1 MASRPLRLA
10 FAGLAV
16 LGAAV
21 IGALIYDR
29 FVRHAPRPADATG
42 LPAEHAGAPG
52 AAPAVAITGE
62 LPTVPVQRPLFSL
75 ADAAGR
81 RRSITEWDGKALV
94 VNFWATWCAP
104 CRREL
109 PLLNRLQAE
118 FAPRGIQVLGVAVD
132 FAEDVRAFTRDFPV
146 AYPILIG
153 EQDGLDAA
161 RAFGVATIAFPFTA
175 FSDARGRIITV
186 HMGELHEP
194 EARTILGVVLKVDA
208 GALTPGEAR
217 GAITAALAALPGA

>member
-16 LGAAV
+16 LGATV
-21 IGALIYDR
+21 IGALLYDR
-29 FVRHAPRPADATG
+29 LVRQAAQPATATRSAPGRAA
-42 LPAEHAGAPG
+42 AAGA
-52 AAPAVAITGE
+52 AQAFAMRGE
-62 LPTVPVQRPLFSL
+62 LPTVPAQRPLFTL
-75 ADAAGR
+75 ADTAGR
-81 RRSITEWDGKALV
+81 RHSITEWDGKALV

-109 PLLNRLQAE
+109 PLLNQLQGE
-118 FAPRGIQVLGVAVD
+118 FASRGIQVLGVAVD
-132 FAEDVRAFTRDFPV
+132 FADDVRAFTREFPV

-161 RAFGVATIAFPFTA
+161 RAFGVATVVFPFTA
-175 FSDARGRIITV
+175 FSDSRGRIITV

-194 EARTILGVVLKVDA
+194 EARAILGVVGKVDA
-208 GALTPGEAR
+208 GALAPDEAR
-217 GAITAALAALPGA
+217 RAIAAALAALPGA